1 MGTYFVAETKNS
13 IENAG
18 KAIII
23 EAKNLTGAKIK
34 ATKLW
39 KGNPELTATSC
50 TMLMLG
56 DHIDASGR
64 IDHVLSIKHGEYSG
78 TEPAWFDN
86 DRWIERKEVEEESH
100 NIPELSIGDTVKV
113 IGDKFKR
120 GNDVIGL
127 TGFIYD
133 EVEDEAGTFYTVEFN
148 KPVGGYLRWDFM
160 PEDLENM
167 KEDAIMK
174 KGNIGDTV
182 IIVSVTQG
190 QPEETVGQQGVIT
203 DIIHDPEG
211 TFCTVEFNQPFHGWS
226 RWDYKPTEIAR
237 HTKKA

>member
-1 MGTYFVAETKNS
+1 MSTYFVAESKSS

-18 KAIII
+18 KAVVI

-39 KGNPELTATSC
+39 KGNPELTATGC

-56 DHIDASGR
+56 DHIDASGH
-64 IDHVLSIKHGEYSG
+64 IDHVLATKNGQYFGTAPCWFYSP
-78 TEPAWFDN
+78 T
-86 DRWIERKEVEEESH
+86 WIERKEVEEV
-100 NIPELSIGDTVKV
+100 PEAQELHVGDTVKV
-113 IGDKFKR
+113 IGDKLR
-120 GNDVIGL
+120 WGNDMVGL

-167 KEDAIMK
+167 REDAIMK

-182 IIVSVTQG
+182 VILRATQG

-211 TFCTVEFNQPFHGWS
+211 TFCTIEFNQPFHGWNS
-226 RWDYKPTEIAR
+226 WDYKPAEIAR
-237 HTKKA
+237 HAKKV